1 MITNMLIYL
10 LDTIFPTYNNLANE
24 CISAFIGPLLDHRQM
39 KETRVLSNEFFFLNT
54 VYLVTYLL
62 SWTLKH
68 FEKAHLFFLICLLH

>member
-39 KETRVLSNEFFFLNT
+39 KETRVQSNECFFFLK
-54 VYLVTYLL
+54 YCL
-62 SWTLKH
+62 SGYIFIVMDIET
-68 FEKAHLFFLICLLH
+68 F